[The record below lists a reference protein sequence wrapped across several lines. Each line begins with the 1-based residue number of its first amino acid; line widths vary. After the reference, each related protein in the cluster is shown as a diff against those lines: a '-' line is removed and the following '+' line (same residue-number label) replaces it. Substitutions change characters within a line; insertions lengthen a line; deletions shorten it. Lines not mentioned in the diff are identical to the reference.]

1 MNSIFLDI
9 YYLCIISLWCRTT
22 DRTHPVP
29 PRSAA
34 TCRVTW
40 VGHLSSS
47 SCQVIRNTCAHTST
61 VQPASNGPTPAWSL
75 DKQKSFVRISR
86 INKMIYLFYSRG
98 LYQNTPISNLPL
110 FDVEARGTCCIMMII
125 PGQVRV
131 RRLLPLWW
139 HWLSCRQ
146 PADRASSPASNTNT
160 AVTPRLGSVMQQQP
174 TVSLQCNLLVD
185 NLTF

>member
-1 MNSIFLDI
+1 MVLHYWQD
-9 YYLCIISLWCRTT
+9 
-22 DRTHPVP
+22 P
-29 PRSAA
+29 PRPAPLCCHLQGDMSGSPQQQQLS
-34 TCRVTW
+34 
-40 VGHLSSS
+40 GHQEHL
-47 SCQVIRNTCAHTST
+47 CAHIHR
-61 VQPASNGPTPAWSL
+61 PTPAWSL

-131 RRLLPLWW
+131 RRLLLPLWW

-146 PADRASSPASNTNT
+146 PADRASSPAPNTNT

-174 TVSLQCNLLVD
+174 TISLQCNLLVD
-185 NLTF
+185 NLKF